1 MRRSAIL
8 AGLLVL
14 GLFATSCGDDDS
26 SPAST
31 VDPSA
36 DSTGTDSEGS
46 GPESGSEATAVVT
59 LGAST
64 YELTSEQGCSLPGG
78 DAILVNFSNGTD
90 MVSLTSADG
99 TVLVRMTLDG
109 VDWVDSGGPPPPD
122 VTDTGATWAG
132 EMSEFNGGGP
142 PQNATIDID
151 C

>member
-1 MRRSAIL
+1 MASVALVNSA
-8 AGLLVL
+8 A
-14 GLFATSCGDDDS
+14 
-26 SPAST
+26 PA

-36 DSTGTDSEGS
+36 DSTGTDNEGS
-46 GPESGSEATAVVT
+46 GPESGSVATAVVT

-64 YELTSEQGCSLPGG
+64 YELTSEQACSMPGG

-90 MVSLTSADG
+90 MVSLNSADG

-109 VDWVDSGGPPPPD
+109 VDWVDSGSPPPPEF
-122 VTDTGATWAG
+122 TDTGATWAG
-132 EMSEFNGGGP
+132 EMFEFNGEVP